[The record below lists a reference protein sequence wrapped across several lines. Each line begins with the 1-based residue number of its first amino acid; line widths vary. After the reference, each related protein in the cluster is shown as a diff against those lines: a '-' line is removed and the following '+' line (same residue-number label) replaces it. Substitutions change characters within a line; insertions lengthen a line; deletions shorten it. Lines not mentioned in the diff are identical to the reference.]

1 MKFEQFIADSMKR
14 VSVFDLSN
22 NDLLFMATQI
32 QDGSLSGTVDQQE
45 ITGMNGIVI
54 ARLDRSKGA
63 SVSWTNGLIVTNG
76 IAAQAGAEITDAS
89 DEAPIVAPAIELVEL
104 KTETTATLPSTPVG
118 TNVKIYKVS
127 KTGGQGE
134 QLAFAPAAEKG
145 KFAIDGA
152 EITFAD
158 GEFAKGDKFY
168 AIYDYEAT
176 SGTKIS
182 NKSDSFTKSV
192 KVIAEIIVR
201 DVCDDTVYISKLVFP
216 RAKLSGDFEISLGE
230 AANHPFEAQALT
242 DLCGTDQTL
251 WNWFIVE

>member
-32 QDGSLSGTVDQQE
+32 QDGSLSGTVEQQE
-45 ITGMNGIVI
+45 VTGMNGIVI

-76 IAAQAGAEITDAS
+76 IATQAGAEIEDATE
-89 DEAPIVAPAIELVEL
+89 EAPIVAPAIEIVEL
-104 KTETTATLPSTPVG
+104 KTDTTATLPSAPIG
-118 TNVKIYKVS
+118 TNVKVYKVS
-127 KTGGQGE
+127 KTGGQGD
-134 QLAFAPAAEKG
+134 QLTLAATAEKG
-145 KFAIDGA
+145 KFAIDCA
-152 EITFAD
+152 EITFAE
-158 GEFAKGDKFY
+158 GEFTKGDKFF
-168 AIYDYEAT
+168 AIYDYNAV

-182 NKSDSFTKSV
+182 NKSDAFTKSV
-192 KVIAEIIVR
+192 KVIAEIVVR
-201 DVCDDTVYISKLVFP
+201 DVCDDTIYISKLVFP